1 MKLNLKRGAALV
13 LSASMTLQAPVPAF
27 AKVAGHSANP
37 AAYSTSASS
46 EAQLT
51 APEGTDSQS
60 SAAAATSAPAA
71 TSTGT
76 GGAETS
82 APASTETAAQTSDG
96 QPEIGGQ
103 ATSLDET
110 PNAAQS
116 QNPSP
121 ASDATN
127 PDAKFPS
134 STAQYT
140 ATYTATEKSVNSDYS
155 LPGSAEFAGNPGR
168 DDLSSIFENAG
179 FEALGTGN
187 TPADPVLNQVQIA
200 TYQMRDAA
208 GNVIGDTATNNPGKG
223 LFSANG
229 FSKFYMIHSG
239 IARMYYRVY
248 TDQHGWSPWAAS
260 KEITPYNEDGA
271 KVQAIQIRVKG
282 MAHRYNDVYYKVMLN
297 DGTVLDW
304 AKNGQTTGTMG
315 SDRYIVGIRVGFW
328 HNTEHFPYASK
339 NLMVGKYEG
348 AYRDGTGVH
357 YSSHSGTP
365 YTGWGFL
372 DNVQHYF
379 IDGEPARGWHYVDGY
394 KYYFNNDGSV
404 VTDLETIMGPQAS
417 YQINYNQ
424 GTRTMYIMAKD
435 GDNGYI
441 IPYKTFNST
450 SGPDT
455 PMGNYKI
462 YAKYDVKYMH
472 DDVPAAI
479 YCKYLNRFYNGFII
493 HSILYY
499 SAKLELDAITFNYID
514 DAASGGCLR
523 LLTGY
528 SYWVYKNCGNGT
540 VVHIYNDP
548 WNKGP
553 VEKDAIEVP
562 IPRDQKWDPTDPSS
576 GEAAAALQ
584 AAAQLEQQKA
594 AAVAAGQVKL
604 TAEEQQLADELKKN

>member
-1 MKLNLKRGAALV
+1 MLT
-13 LSASMTLQAPVPAF
+13 ASMTLQAPVPAL
-27 AKVAGHSANP
+27 AKVVGRSANP
-37 AAYSTSASS
+37 AAYSTSSGSA
-46 EAQLT
+46 ELT
-51 APEGTDSQS
+51 APESTET
-60 SAAAATSAPAA
+60 AAPASDNS
-71 TSTGT
+71 TS
-76 GGAETS
+76 GAETS
-82 APASTETAAQTSDG
+82 APASTETAAPASDG
-96 QPEIGGQ
+96 KPEIGSS

-110 PNAAQS
+110 QNAAQS
-116 QNPSP
+116 GSQSASP

-127 PDAKFPS
+127 PDTKFPS

-140 ATYTATEKSVNSDYS
+140 AAYTATEKSVNSDYS

-239 IARMYYRVY
+239 VARMYYRVY
-248 TDQHGWSPWAAS
+248 TDQHGWSPWASS
-260 KEITPYNEDGA
+260 KETTPYNEDGA
-271 KVQAIQIRVKG
+271 KVQAIQIRAKG

-357 YSSHSGTP
+357 YSSHSATP

-404 VTDLETIMGPQAS
+404 VTDMETILGPQAS

-435 GDNGYI
+435 GDKGYI

-455 PMGNYKI
+455 PMGNFKI

-553 VEKDAIEVP
+553 IEKDAIEVP

-576 GEAAAALQ
+576 GEAQAALQ

-594 AAVAAGQVKL
+594 AAVAAGQLKL

>member
-27 AKVAGHSANP
+27 AKVAGHSANS
-37 AAYSTSASS
+37 AAYSTTSASS

-71 TSTGT
+71 TSAAT

-82 APASTETAAQTSDG
+82 APASTETVAQTSDG
-96 QPEIGGQ
+96 QPQIGGQ

-110 PNAAQS
+110 QNAAQS

-155 LPGSAEFAGNPGR
+155 LPGSADFAGNPGR

-248 TDQHGWSPWAAS
+248 TDQHGWSP
-260 KEITPYNEDGA
+260 
-271 KVQAIQIRVKG
+271 
-282 MAHRYNDVYYKVMLN
+282 
-297 DGTVLDW
+297 
-304 AKNGQTTGTMG
+304 
-315 SDRYIVGIRVGFW
+315 DR
-328 HNTEHFPYASK
+328 K
-339 NLMVGKYEG
+339 
-348 AYRDGTGVH
+348 
-357 YSSHSGTP
+357 
-365 YTGWGFL
+365 
-372 DNVQHYF
+372 
-379 IDGEPARGWHYVDGY
+379 
-394 KYYFNNDGSV
+394 SV
-404 VTDLETIMGPQAS
+404 V
-417 YQINYNQ
+417 
-424 GTRTMYIMAKD
+424 
-435 GDNGYI
+435 
-441 IPYKTFNST
+441 
-450 SGPDT
+450 
-455 PMGNYKI
+455 
-462 YAKYDVKYMH
+462 
-472 DDVPAAI
+472 
-479 YCKYLNRFYNGFII
+479 
-493 HSILYY
+493 
-499 SAKLELDAITFNYID
+499 
-514 DAASGGCLR
+514 
-523 LLTGY
+523 
-528 SYWVYKNCGNGT
+528 
-540 VVHIYNDP
+540 
-548 WNKGP
+548 
-553 VEKDAIEVP
+553 
-562 IPRDQKWDPTDPSS
+562 
-576 GEAAAALQ
+576 
-584 AAAQLEQQKA
+584 
-594 AAVAAGQVKL
+594 
-604 TAEEQQLADELKKN
+604 

>member
-1 MKLNLKRGAALV
+1 
-13 LSASMTLQAPVPAF
+13 
-27 AKVAGHSANP
+27 
-37 AAYSTSASS
+37 
-46 EAQLT
+46 
-51 APEGTDSQS
+51 
-60 SAAAATSAPAA
+60 
-71 TSTGT
+71 
-76 GGAETS
+76 
-82 APASTETAAQTSDG
+82 
-96 QPEIGGQ
+96 
-103 ATSLDET
+103 
-110 PNAAQS
+110 
-116 QNPSP
+116 
-121 ASDATN
+121 
-127 PDAKFPS
+127 
-134 STAQYT
+134 
-140 ATYTATEKSVNSDYS
+140 
-155 LPGSAEFAGNPGR
+155 
-168 DDLSSIFENAG
+168 
-179 FEALGTGN
+179 
-187 TPADPVLNQVQIA
+187 
-200 TYQMRDAA
+200 
-208 GNVIGDTATNNPGKG
+208 
-223 LFSANG
+223 
-229 FSKFYMIHSG
+229 
-239 IARMYYRVY
+239 
-248 TDQHGWSPWAAS
+248 
-260 KEITPYNEDGA
+260 
-271 KVQAIQIRVKG
+271 
-282 MAHRYNDVYYKVMLN
+282 MLN

-553 VEKDAIEVP
+553 IEKDAIEVP

-576 GEAAAALQ
+576 GEAQAALQ

-594 AAVAAGQVKL
+594 AAVAAGQLKL

>member
-1 MKLNLKRGAALV
+1 
-13 LSASMTLQAPVPAF
+13 
-27 AKVAGHSANP
+27 
-37 AAYSTSASS
+37 
-46 EAQLT
+46 
-51 APEGTDSQS
+51 
-60 SAAAATSAPAA
+60 
-71 TSTGT
+71 
-76 GGAETS
+76 
-82 APASTETAAQTSDG
+82 
-96 QPEIGGQ
+96 
-103 ATSLDET
+103 
-110 PNAAQS
+110 
-116 QNPSP
+116 
-121 ASDATN
+121 
-127 PDAKFPS
+127 
-134 STAQYT
+134 
-140 ATYTATEKSVNSDYS
+140 
-155 LPGSAEFAGNPGR
+155 
-168 DDLSSIFENAG
+168 
-179 FEALGTGN
+179 
-187 TPADPVLNQVQIA
+187 
-200 TYQMRDAA
+200 MRDAA

-514 DAASGGCLR
+514 ECGFRRLPPPAHRLLLLGLQELRQTAPWSTSTTIRGTRDRLRRMQSRFRFRATRSGIRPTRAPARQLRHSRQRHSLSSRRQLR
-523 LLTGY
+523 L
-528 SYWVYKNCGNGT
+528 
-540 VVHIYNDP
+540 
-548 WNKGP
+548 
-553 VEKDAIEVP
+553 
-562 IPRDQKWDPTDPSS
+562 R
-576 GEAAAALQ
+576 
-584 AAAQLEQQKA
+584 
-594 AAVAAGQVKL
+594 QVR
-604 TAEEQQLADELKKN
+604 